1 MIDNNISFNSIKNL
15 SNLLQNKEISPVEL
29 LAIYLEKIEKLN
41 PLLSAYITVCAEEAK
56 KHAVIAEQEILKG
69 KYKGFLHG
77 IPIALKDNIFTSH
90 IPTSAAS
97 PGLKNNITKYSAT
110 AWNKLSDSGAILI
123 GKTMLHEYAIA
134 ASLWSEGYG
143 AARNPWNHLKTTNGS
158 SSGSA
163 AAVASGMCVAA
174 LGTETGASVRRP
186 ASFCGIVSMLGT
198 YGRISRHGIIP
209 NSWSLDHVG
218 IMSREVIDAQIIYET
233 IAGHDVKDPTSL
245 NEKIYSGSSSSDV
258 AQISKLKGFISWK
271 HIEGSVDDDVLVAI
285 KDGVSLLKD
294 AGIEIVEDNIPSL
307 DYAALTSSVIM
318 KSEVGAAHSSAVKN
332 SPDRYSPQLRSLLL
346 AGESNKVEDYLL
358 AMQARRIIN
367 QDIHSLFKKIDFIIA
382 PTTATCATD
391 IVDGFSAMR
400 DRPFDVG
407 NNWHNMHRLS
417 SLLGL
422 PTISMP
428 QSINASGL
436 PTSIQFI
443 FGRKKEKQLFD
454 LSMFYSDINPWIEK
468 PKLEYNENDS
478 IQEALIDKGGQV
490 VPDSNF
496 LHEKALEL
504 KQLVKNPFEEPLL
517 KLDEWDI

>member
-1 MIDNNISFNSIKNL
+1 LIDNNISFNSIKNL

-367 QDIHSLFKKIDFIIA
+367 QDIH
-382 PTTATCATD
+382 
-391 IVDGFSAMR
+391 V
-400 DRPFDVG
+400 V
-407 NNWHNMHRLS
+407 NNWHNLHRLS